1 MAKENAALLAWNR
14 GLLSK
19 LGLARV
25 DLKRAALAAEVMT
38 NWMPRVLG
46 SMMLRPGL
54 QYLGGSKSNGK
65 AIGIPFVFSSTDT
78 ASLEM
83 TDSLM
88 RVRVAEALIA
98 RPAVTTTITNG
109 TFAGSLTGWTDSS
122 EGGADT
128 TDTGNK
134 LNLISNNG
142 YNAAIIEQQ
151 VTCAGGNIGVIHA
164 LRIVVERGPVL
175 FRCGSTSGGDD
186 YIEETTLKTGTH
198 SLAFTPA
205 GDFYVRFFARYI
217 APRLVTSIAI
227 EAAGTLE
234 LPTPWGEDDLP
245 LIRWDQS
252 ADVIFL
258 SCDGFQQRRIERR
271 DNNSWSIVLYEPA
284 DGPFMKDNIT
294 TVRMTAGAQS
304 GATTL
309 AASSPFFRATQ
320 VGGLFRIT
328 SSKQKVVF
336 ALDGTDQ
343 YSPSIRIVGVG
354 TNSRSFSYVRAGTW
368 VGTLTLQ
375 RSLDEKKTWATL
387 DSTTGNGTSTVDDSL
402 ANQIAYYRLGFVG
415 SNYTSGTANVTLTC
429 GSGNV
434 TGIVRITGYT
444 SPILV
449 NVDVLEFLG
458 GVDATDDW
466 AEGAWSDYQGWPTA
480 LSLYEGRLW
489 SAGRSRIWG
498 SVSDAFEGFDDTIV
512 GDSAPI
518 DRSIGSGP
526 VDNVNWLLP
535 LLRLILGTPGAEISA
550 RSSSFDE
557 PLTVTNFNL
566 KSPST
571 QGSALIPA
579 IKVDDMGFFVEKS
592 GTDLY
597 QIAPAQN
604 AFDYAT
610 TWASLYVPDLMNVGI
625 VRVFAQRRPDTRI
638 HCILSDGTVAIM
650 VFDGVENVTCW
661 LTFETDGEVEDGFVL
676 PDTVEDRVY
685 YWVKRNVGGVDVR
698 YLEAWAQEDDCHGGT
713 LNLQAD
719 SYTTFSQAAA
729 NTITVGAHLEGQN
742 VIVWADGRDLS
753 PDDDAGGQKTYL
765 VTGGVVTLDS
775 GVTAAQGVVGLG
787 YTAQYKSAKLAY
799 GAQMGTAL
807 AQKKKI
813 NMLALILANTM
824 LSGITY
830 GQDFDHLDHL
840 SRDVDGEIVDDQT
853 VYEDFDH
860 EAFTLDGTWTT
871 DARLCLEARAPR
883 PVTVLAAIVDVETHE
898 KG

>member
-1 MAKENAALLAWNR
+1 MAKENAPLLAFNR
-14 GLLSK
+14 GILSK
-19 LGLARV
+19 LGLARI

-54 QYLGGSKSNGK
+54 EYLGGSKSNGK
-65 AIGIPFVFSSTDT
+65 AIGIPFVFSSIDT

-83 TDSLM
+83 TDSIM
-88 RVRVAEALIA
+88 RVRVDETLIT
-98 RPAVTTTITNG
+98 RPAVTTAIANG
-109 TFAGSLTGWTDSS
+109 TFTTLASWTESN
-122 EGGADT
+122 EGGADCT
-128 TDTGNK
+128 ATGNK

-151 VTCAGGNIGVIHA
+151 VTCAGANIGKVHA

-186 YIEETTLKTGTH
+186 YVTETTLRTGTH
-198 SLAFTPA
+198 SLAFTPT
-205 GDFYVRFFARYI
+205 GDFYVRLFARYI
-217 APRLVTSIAI
+217 APRLVTSVAV

-234 LPTPWGEDDLP
+234 LPTPWDEDALP

-252 ADVIFL
+252 ADVIFIA
-258 SCDGFQQRRIERR
+258 CDGFQQRRIERR
-271 DNNSWSIVLYEPA
+271 DNGSWSIVLYETE
-284 DGPFMKDNIT
+284 DGPFQKDNIT
-294 TVRMTAGAQS
+294 KVRMTPAAQS

-309 AASSPFFRATQ
+309 ASSAAYFRATH
-320 VGGLFRIT
+320 VGTLFRIT
-328 SSKQKVVF
+328 SSKQNVAF
-336 ALDGTDQ
+336 ALDGVDQ

-354 TNSRSFSYVRAGTW
+354 TTSRQLAYVRSGTW

-375 RSLDEKKTWATL
+375 RSLDEQKTWTVVDTAT
-387 DSTTGNGTSTVDDSL
+387 TNGTSTVNDGLD
-402 ANQIAYYRLGFVG
+402 NQIAYYRIGFVG
-415 SNYTSGTANVTLTC
+415 SAYTSGTATVTLSN
-429 GSGNV
+429 GSGNI
-434 TGIVRITGYT
+434 TGIVRVTDYT

-449 NVDVLEFLG
+449 NIDVLTFLG

-466 AEGAWSDYQGWPTA
+466 AEGSWSDYQGWPTA
-480 LSLYEGRLW
+480 LALYEGRLW

-498 SVSDAFEGFDDTIV
+498 SVSDAYESFDDMII

-518 DRSIGSGP
+518 NRSIGSGP

-535 LLRLILGTPGAEISA
+535 LLRLILGTAGAEISA

-566 KSPST
+566 KAPST
-571 QGSALIPA
+571 QGSALVPA
-579 IKVDDMGFFVEKS
+579 VKVDDMGFFVEKS

-625 VRVFAQRRPDTRI
+625 VRVFVQRRPDTRI

-650 VFDGVENVTCW
+650 VFDSLENVTCW
-661 LTFETDGEVEDGFVL
+661 LTFETDGDVEDGFVL

-685 YWVKRNVGGVDVR
+685 YWVKRTIGSVSVR

-729 NTITVGAHLEGQN
+729 NTITVGGHLEGKS

-753 PDDDAGGQKTYL
+753 PDNADGVQKVYA
-765 VTGGVVTLDS
+765 VAGGVVTLDA
-775 GVTAAQGVVGLG
+775 GVTAAHGVVGLA

-807 AQKKKI
+807 AQKKKV
-813 NMLALILANTM
+813 NTLALILANTM

-840 SRDVDGEIVDDQT
+840 SRDVYGEIVDDQT

>member
-1 MAKENAALLAWNR
+1 MGKENAPLLAFNR
-14 GLLSK
+14 GILSK

-54 QYLGGSKSNGK
+54 EYLGGSKSNGK

-83 TDSLM
+83 TDSTM
-88 RVRVAEALIA
+88 RVRVDEALIT
-98 RPAVTTTITNG
+98 RPAVTTAIANG
-109 TFAGSLTGWTDSS
+109 TFTTLASWTESN
-122 EGGADT
+122 EGGADCT
-128 TDTGNK
+128 ATGNK

-151 VTCAGGNIGVIHA
+151 VTCAGANIGKVHA

-186 YIEETTLKTGTH
+186 YITETTLRTGTH

-205 GDFYVRFFARYI
+205 GDFYVRLFARYI
-217 APRLVTSIAI
+217 APRLVTSVAV

-234 LPTPWGEDDLP
+234 LPTPWDEDALS

-252 ADVIFL
+252 ADVIFIA
-258 SCDGFQQRRIERR
+258 CDGFQQRRIERR
-271 DNNSWSIVLYEPA
+271 DNDSWSIVAYEPA
-284 DGPFMKDNIT
+284 DGPFQKDNISKI
-294 TVRMTAGAQS
+294 RMTAAAQS

-309 AASSPFFRATQ
+309 AASAPYFRSGH
-320 VGGLFRIT
+320 VGALFRIT
-328 SSKQKVVF
+328 SATQRVTF
-336 ALDGTDQ
+336 ALDGVDQ
-343 YSPSIRIVGVG
+343 YTPSIRIVGVG
-354 TNSRSFSYVRAGTW
+354 TTSRSLNYVRAGTW

-375 RSLDEKKTWATL
+375 RSLDEQKTWTVADTAT
-387 DSTTGNGTSTVDDSL
+387 TNGTSTVNDGLD
-402 ANQIAYYRLGFVG
+402 NQIAYYRIGFVG
-415 SNYTSGTANVTLTC
+415 SAFTSGTSNITLSN
-429 GSGNV
+429 GSGNI
-434 TGIVRITGYT
+434 TGIVRVTAYT

-449 NVDVLEFLG
+449 NIDVLSFLG

-466 AEGAWSDYQGWPTA
+466 AEGSWSDYQGWPTA
-480 LSLYEGRLW
+480 LALYEGRLW

-498 SVSDAFEGFDDTIV
+498 SVGDAYESFDDTII
-512 GDSAPI
+512 GDNAPI
-518 DRSIGSGP
+518 NRSIGSGP

-535 LLRLILGTPGAEISA
+535 LLRLILGTAGAEISA

-557 PLTVTNFNL
+557 PLTTTNFNL
-566 KSPST
+566 KAPST
-571 QGSALIPA
+571 QGSALVPA
-579 IKVDDMGFFVEKS
+579 VKVDDMGFFVEKS

-597 QIAPAQN
+597 QIAPAQT

-625 VRVFAQRRPDTRI
+625 VRVFVQRRPDTRI

-650 VFDGVENVTCW
+650 VFDSIENVTCW
-661 LTFETDGEVEDGFVL
+661 LIVETDGEVEDGFVL

-685 YWVKRNVGGVDVR
+685 YWIKRNINGSDVR
-698 YLEAWAQEDDCHGGT
+698 YLEAYAQEDDCHGDT
-713 LNLQAD
+713 VNRQAD
-719 SYTTFSQAAA
+719 SFTTFAQAAA
-729 NTITVGAHLEGQN
+729 NTIPVGAHLEGEH

-753 PDDDAGGQKTYL
+753 PDTDGVQKTYL
-765 VTGGVVTLDS
+765 VTGGVVTLDP
-775 GVTAAQGVVGLG
+775 GVTAVAGVAGLG

-807 AQKKKI
+807 AQKKKV
-813 NMLALILANTM
+813 NTLALILANTM

-860 EAFTLDGTWTT
+860 EAFTLDGVWTT